1 MAQQNSNTTMSSLT
15 ETPIKRTADSL
26 ENDSSPV
33 QVKKARKYEYTHS
46 TFNSLHYKNRTTVN
60 LKVSTDV
67 NGQKNYRVV
76 DGNGREFKM
85 LLPPSQVEWPKLAEG
100 GNYDPKSLYSNTEA
114 TANLEVTWA
123 SNANTQF
130 EGAQNDFLKMNAEQD
145 KFLMRALFESSA
157 RREKIIAEVEK
168 ACAGKDLPSD
178 KIEDKAFSK
187 FLRKANS
194 NVKQIKDPST
204 KKVTGHTI
212 KISRKAYMF
221 PQGPEAPAVP
231 VQTTFYNKSYK
242 VYPQPPKV
250 GNGDT
255 LGVVVRKYV
264 YDGEKGYGIKYM
276 LVPDAVVVYAKS
288 KGLKDASRYDIMG
301 RQATFEL
308 KTRRGR
314 KVVYVNDASLNY
326 FIRPPASIAMY
337 ADMTE
342 EAIADSAARGGY
354 DPAYSITLK
363 EDDNNKEFFDTC
375 QQIVTDYNQWVWDNA
390 DLLPKTKEDILDE
403 VREDLEDADETT
415 IQATARE
422 RFATVKTKDQ
432 EGYTFCS
439 IKTDE
444 TGLRNIKL
452 KAKVNDWTPKPTIK
466 DCTEETSL
474 SEGYGIDRGDKVRP
488 VIKVTAYVMSTGKY
502 GVGFALEL
510 KDPIEVHASGAD
522 GGQDADEMMPEYHF
536 SDSDDE

>member
-1 MAQQNSNTTMSSLT
+1 
-15 ETPIKRTADSL
+15 
-26 ENDSSPV
+26 
-33 QVKKARKYEYTHS
+33 
-46 TFNSLHYKNRTTVN
+46 
-60 LKVSTDV
+60 
-67 NGQKNYRVV
+67 
-76 DGNGREFKM
+76 
-85 LLPPSQVEWPKLAEG
+85 
-100 GNYDPKSLYSNTEA
+100 
-114 TANLEVTWA
+114 
-123 SNANTQF
+123 
-130 EGAQNDFLKMNAEQD
+130 
-145 KFLMRALFESSA
+145 
-157 RREKIIAEVEK
+157 
-168 ACAGKDLPSD
+168 
-178 KIEDKAFSK
+178 
-187 FLRKANS
+187 
-194 NVKQIKDPST
+194 
-204 KKVTGHTI
+204 
-212 KISRKAYMF
+212 MF

-354 DPAYSITLK
+354 DPAYSMTLK

-452 KAKVNDWTPKPTIK
+452 KAGNDWTPSQPQGLHGGFFGATALIAVIMFARSSRLL
-466 DCTEETSL
+466 TTSCL
-474 SEGYGIDRGDKVRP
+474 LARTGLALPWSSRIPLRFMPLARMAVRTP
-488 VIKVTAYVMSTGKY
+488 MR
-502 GVGFALEL
+502 
-510 KDPIEVHASGAD
+510 
-522 GGQDADEMMPEYHF
+522 
-536 SDSDDE
+536 